1 MTKPV
6 DDFLIR
12 ELEGVAELRHCEAV
26 QCAVWGE
33 PVPEVSAT
41 SLRAA
46 QHAGALI
53 AGVFAGET
61 LLGFVY
67 GFPSYVG
74 GRVGQH
80 SHLLAVLP
88 EARGRGFGQALKWFQ
103 RDWCLGRGITHVTWT
118 FDPVRAKNAKLN
130 LEHLGAVA
138 KHYEVDF
145 YGVLGGGLNGDLPS
159 DRLVAEW
166 PLTAEPVAALAAGQ
180 NRPATVKPSVTGLMR
195 SSDNKPQRFTVPANV
210 RQVWLE
216 LPHQISPKT
225 NPEHALRWRLALRE
239 VMVPLLA
246 SGYRVTRFVENGY
259 VLERN

>member
-1 MTKPV
+1 M
-6 DDFLIR
+6 IR
-12 ELEGVAELRHCEAV
+12 ELRGVAELRRCEAV

-33 PVPEVSAT
+33 PTPEVSAT

-46 QHAGALI
+46 QHAGALV
-53 AGVFAGET
+53 AGAFAGET

-67 GFPSYVG
+67 SFPSYVA

-88 EARGRGFGQALKWFQ
+88 DARGQGLGQALKWFQ
-103 RDWCLGRGITHVTWT
+103 REWCLARGITHVTWT

-138 KHYEVDF
+138 EHYEVDF
-145 YGVLGGGLNGDLPS
+145 YGALGGGLNGDLPS

-166 PLTAEPVAALAAGQ
+166 TLTAEPVAALAVGQ
-180 NRPATVKPSVTGLMR
+180 KRPAAAKPSCTGLLCGE
-195 SSDNKPQRFTVPANV
+195 DDEPQITGETA

-216 LPHQISPKT
+216 LPRQLSLESGPK
-225 NPEHALRWRLALRE
+225 HALRWRLALRE

-259 VLERN
+259 VLERPQGN

>member
-6 DDFLIR
+6 DDWTIR
-12 ELEGVAELRHCEAV
+12 ELQGVAELRHCEAV

-41 SLRAA
+41 SFRAA

-53 AGVFAGET
+53 AGAFAGET

-67 GFPSYVG
+67 GFPSYVE

-88 EARGRGFGQALKWFQ
+88 EARGRGLGQALKWFQ

-145 YGVLGGGLNGDLPS
+145 YGALGGGLNGDLPS

-166 PLTAEPVAALAAGQ
+166 PLTAEPVRMLAAGEK
-180 NRPATVKPSVTGLMR
+180 RPAVKKPFVSGLVRGEDDEPQITGEA
-195 SSDNKPQRFTVPANV
+195 VAA

-216 LPHQISPKT
+216 LPRQISPET
-225 NPEHALRWRLALRE
+225 DPEHALRWRLALRE
-239 VMVPLLA
+239 VMVPLLT
-246 SGYRVTRFVENGY
+246 SGYRVTRLVENGY
-259 VLERN
+259 VLGRN